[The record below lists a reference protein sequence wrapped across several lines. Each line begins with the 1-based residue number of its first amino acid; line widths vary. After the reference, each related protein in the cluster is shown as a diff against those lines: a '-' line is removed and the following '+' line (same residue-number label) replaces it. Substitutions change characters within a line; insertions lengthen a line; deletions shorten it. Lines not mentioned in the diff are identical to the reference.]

1 MSIEIKGLNNLIQRF
16 TELENID
23 ITNVVR
29 EVAEDVNNQVKSA
42 CSWAPKAARHIKVC
56 EIKKYTPYTCFAK
69 VGLRQSD
76 SPFEE
81 WKNLWFHEYGYN
93 LVYFGNPT
101 NKFISMHTMWFE
113 NAVQGAKKTAQKNL
127 RAKIKQKMKV

>member
-16 TELENID
+16 TELEKID
-23 ITNVVR
+23 ITDVVKD
-29 EVAEDVNNQVKSA
+29 VAEDVNNQVKSA

-69 VGLRQSD
+69 VGLKQD
-76 SPFEE
+76 SAPWEE
-81 WKNLWFHEYGYN
+81 YRHVYFHNYGYH